1 MKTSKINL
9 KSVKLFL
16 FVYLVLITIS
26 CSNEIDFGEQYKKVV
41 YIVNSTDLIHIG
53 EHSFTAQNDVIPI
66 SVYCASSKPITSDL
80 KVRLKIERKALD
92 SLNMLQSLANPSY
105 VNRMILPKTNYSV
118 EGEQYVTIKSGE
130 QYGVLNI
137 PFDFKGLDPTLSYA
151 LPISLVSNDA
161 DYEINPKLKSIVY
174 QIEMINEFSGEY
186 SGSSQTSPTAIVG
199 VHPTLKA
206 LSDNKVIMP
215 IHNLSS
221 ENKDLLTNFIVLT
234 IADDNSVS
242 IEPWGI
248 AEVSDLEGSSYD
260 PVKQIFELY
269 YQFIDAS
276 AKKHNVTSI
285 IRNIDAPLTED
296 DEL

>member
-1 MKTSKINL
+1 MKTIKINIEF
-9 KSVKLFL
+9 VKFFL
-16 FVYLVLITIS
+16 LVCLGSFLIS

-41 YIVNSTDLIHIG
+41 YIVNSTDLIHVG
-53 EHSFTAQNDVIPI
+53 EHSFNTQNDIIPI

-92 SLNMLQSLANPSY
+92 SLNMIQSLANPSY
-105 VNRMILPKTNYSV
+105 VNKVMLPEANYSAD
-118 EGEQYVTIKSGE
+118 GEQYVTIKSGE

-137 PFDFKGLDPTLSYA
+137 PFDFMGLNPAESYA

-199 VHPTLKA
+199 VHPILKA
-206 LSDNKVIMP
+206 LSGNKIRMP
-215 IHNLSS
+215 IHNLSD
-221 ENKDLLTNFIVLT
+221 EDKDLLTNFMVLT
-234 IADDNSVS
+234 IVDDYSVS

-248 AEVSDLEGSSYD
+248 AEVIDLGGSLYD
-260 PVKQIFELY
+260 PVRQVFELH
-269 YQFIDAS
+269 YQFIDSS

-296 DEL
+296 DES